1 MPQLNLSL
9 PNNLKVCLSTIK
21 EVANLSLIP
30 PSVTDSIVE
39 WISGLKKSSEG
50 TNAITL
56 IAIGGAALV
65 AALLVMVSLYMIA
78 KRFPKVMSVFESL
91 KD

>member
-1 MPQLNLSL
+1 
-9 PNNLKVCLSTIK
+9 VCLSTIK

-39 WISGLKKSSEG
+39 WISGLKKSSDG
-50 TNAITL
+50 TNAITM
-56 IAIGGAALV
+56 IAIGAAVLVVALV
-65 AALLVMVSLYMIA
+65 VMVSLYMIA
-78 KRFPKVMSVFESL
+78 KRFPKVMSLFESL

>member
-1 MPQLNLSL
+1 
-9 PNNLKVCLSTIK
+9 VCLSIIK

-30 PSVTDSIVE
+30 PSVIDSIVE
-39 WISGLKKSSEG
+39 WISGLKKSSDE
-50 TNAITL
+50 TNAITM
-56 IAIGGAALV
+56 IAIGCAALV

>member
-1 MPQLNLSL
+1 M
-9 PNNLKVCLSTIK
+9 CLLTIK

-30 PSVTDSIVE
+30 PSVTDRIVE

-50 TNAITL
+50 TNAITM

-65 AALLVMVSLYMIA
+65 AALVVMVSLYMIA
-78 KRFPKVMSVFESL
+78 KRFPKVMRLFESL